1 MAVGKQQ
8 TRSTSERQLIYNRRR
23 CSGSRRGFF
32 RISNI
37 TSPRHTK
44 KAAGK
49 LYFCACLLSL
59 WVSGEERQKCHNLK
73 ELRCS
78 MFPVGSRGS
87 LLPADDK
94 FIRHEPSLRF
104 AIIWA
109 LQTPKKQVRREKTR
123 PKDPDYIAVRLNGS
137 MRSMRTGLARL
148 ILLYRCRSACIIPCR
163 TTLPTG
169 RSISIG
175 NVRLKQKRADG
186 CRKTERITDRR
197 QKGPANIS
205 TGQAASKKTCPWTG
219 NQLAYA
225 SL

>member
-1 MAVGKQQ
+1 MEACYRRMTSSSV
-8 TRSTSERQLIYNRRR
+8 TSHRSDLPSFGPCRLQRNKCGE
-23 CSGSRRGFF
+23 
-32 RISNI
+32 
-37 TSPRHTK
+37 K
-44 KAAGK
+44 K
-49 LYFCACLLSL
+49 
-59 WVSGEERQKCHNLK
+59 
-73 ELRCS
+73 
-78 MFPVGSRGS
+78 
-87 LLPADDK
+87 PA
-94 FIRHEPSLRF
+94 
-104 AIIWA
+104 
-109 LQTPKKQVRREKTR
+109 T
-123 PKDPDYIAVRLNGS
+123 KDPDYIAVRLNGS

-175 NVRLKQKRADG
+175 NVRLKQERADG